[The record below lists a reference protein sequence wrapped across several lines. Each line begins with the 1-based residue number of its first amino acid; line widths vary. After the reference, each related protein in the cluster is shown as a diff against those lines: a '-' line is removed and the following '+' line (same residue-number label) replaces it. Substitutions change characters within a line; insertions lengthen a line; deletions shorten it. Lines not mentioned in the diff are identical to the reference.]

1 MRDNTLNTLAYEAC
15 PQCDLLL
22 KSEVVAV
29 GIKAHCP
36 RCGCQLY
43 RPRHYS
49 VERTFALSLTGLIL
63 FIPVNLLP
71 LVGILVLG
79 NAQEASLWSGV
90 STLYVEGLWGV
101 AILVFLASMA
111 FPFLKI
117 SLSLLISGHLYFH
130 RPHRYLNVW
139 MRTLQHLD
147 EWAMLEVYT
156 LGIIVACVKLASRTE
171 LKFGLGL
178 AAFIAL
184 LLVIVML
191 TSSLDEYLFW
201 RRIEALNKSNS
212 KHNHLNR

>member
-1 MRDNTLNTLAYEAC
+1 MHNNSMKPLAYEAC

-22 KSEVVAV
+22 NAEAVAV

-36 RCGCQLY
+36 RCGCLLY

-49 VERTFALSLTGLIL
+49 IERSFALSLTGLIL

-71 LVGILVLG
+71 LVGIVVLD
-79 NAQEASLWSGV
+79 NAQDASLWSGV
-90 STLYVEGLWGV
+90 ASLYEEGLWGV
-101 AILVFLASMA
+101 AALVFLASLF

-117 SLSLLISGHLYFH
+117 MLSLLISGHLYFRKTH
-130 RPHRYLNVW
+130 RHLSIW

-171 LKFGLGL
+171 LKFGFGL

-191 TSSLDEYLFW
+191 SSSLDEHLFW
-201 RRIEALNKSNS
+201 RRIDALNKSAR
-212 KHNHLNR
+212 KKT

>member
-1 MRDNTLNTLAYEAC
+1 MNPLPFEAC

-22 KSEVVAV
+22 KPMAVDV
-29 GIKAHCP
+29 GIKARCL
-36 RCGCQLY
+36 RCGCLLY
-43 RPRHYS
+43 RPRHNS
-49 VERTFALSLTGLIL
+49 VARSFALSLTGLIL

-71 LVGILVLG
+71 LVGIIVLG
-79 NAQEASLWSGV
+79 NTQDASLWSGV
-90 STLYVEGLWGV
+90 RALYSEGMWAV
-101 AILVFLASMA
+101 AILVFLASLL

-117 SLSLLISGHLYFH
+117 MLSLLISGHLYFAK
-130 RPHRYLNVW
+130 PHRHLKVW

-178 AAFIAL
+178 AAFVAL

-191 TSSLDEYLFW
+191 TSNLDEHLFW
-201 RRIEALNKSNS
+201 KRIDALNISG
-212 KHNHLNR
+212 